1 MLNVLGL
8 HYWVQ
13 PTLSPYLL
21 HKLAKNDKRWIWTP
35 PRWTWWAGPRYGTRR
50 HSCKHPYVLTSLCP
64 VETCR
69 GGESPVEELL
79 RLSNAHLRHKAT
91 ESERKRRRV
100 CSSLEQLQP
109 SAVTEASRSGS
120 DERLKTD
127 SRGLIWRLSLA
138 GRWSS
143 RLERKS
149 ERGGDSVYGL
159 GSERGF
165 SLLGDVIRT
174 VLWQTGSQ
182 GCPGRTLS
190 DGRSGLQSDH
200 RQLWFR

>member
-21 HKLAKNDKRWIWTP
+21 HKLAKNNKRWIWTP

-50 HSCKHPYVLTSLCP
+50 HSCKHPYVLASLCP

-79 RLSNAHLRHKAT
+79 RLSNAHLRHKPKAT

-120 DERLKTD
+120 DGRLKTD

-149 ERGGDSVYGL
+149 ERGGTAC
-159 GSERGF
+159 
-165 SLLGDVIRT
+165 T
-174 VLWQTGSQ
+174 V
-182 GCPGRTLS
+182 S
-190 DGRSGLQSDH
+190 DQNGVSPC
-200 RQLWFR
+200 